1 MKKFIAGPLVMLII
15 AIICLGMAA
24 WLNHPKY
31 VYPHRE
37 AIIVSDDKIS
47 WDQYCWYEYSNGY
60 IIKKYIGRFTLQA
73 RVTDAGEFLMSQCRS
88 SNIN

>member
-1 MKKFIAGPLVMLII
+1 MKKFIIGMWLVCFAA
-15 AIICLGMAA
+15 AIGVTA
-24 WLNHPKY
+24 WLLNPKY

-37 AIIVSDDKIS
+37 AIIISDDQIS

-60 IIKKYIGRFTLQA
+60 IIKEYMGRFTLQA
-73 RVTDAGEFLMSQCRS
+73 HVTDAGDFLMSQCRS